1 MITSAYREQTDLLLR
16 IIPYVAKEEIFA
28 LKGGSA
34 INLFIRE
41 MPRLSVDLD
50 LTYLPFD
57 SRDVALQNI
66 HETLANIKRELQSAI
81 KGLKVQTVSVGDEQD
96 VKLNCQHKSAQIKIE
111 VNTVT
116 RGHFLP
122 VRLKQL
128 TDKVQHEFGKFAA
141 INIVSHAELYG
152 GKICA
157 ALDRQHPR
165 DLFDMQILLGDE
177 GFSDEVRHGLIV
189 SLLSHYKPI
198 HELLN
203 PILKDQ
209 KPAFERQ
216 FSGMSAIAFNYDDYE
231 HTRQQLI
238 EIINKS
244 LTQEDK
250 ELIISFEKGN
260 PDWDLFPYEVI
271 KKLPAVQWKLINI
284 QKLKK
289 ENPQKHKHL
298 LNALQKVLF

>member
-1 MITSAYREQTDLLLR
+1 MIAPKYRAQADLLLR
-16 IIPYVAKEEIFA
+16 IVPYVAKEEIFA

-34 INLFIRE
+34 INLFIRD

-57 SRDVALQNI
+57 TRDVALQNI
-66 HETLANIKRELQSAI
+66 HKALANIKKDLQSTI
-81 KGLKVQTVSVGDEQD
+81 KGLKVQTVSVHNEMD
-96 VKLNCQHKSAQIKIE
+96 VKLNCQYKSAQIKIE
-111 VNTVT
+111 VNTIT
-116 RGHFLP
+116 RSHFLP

-128 TDKVQHEFGKFAA
+128 TDKVQREFGKFAA

-165 DLFDMQILLGDE
+165 DLFDVQILLDNE

-198 HELLN
+198 YELLN
-203 PILKDQ
+203 PILKKQ
-209 KPAFERQ
+209 KSAFERQ
-216 FSGMSAIAFNYDDYE
+216 FAGMSIITFNYDDYE
-231 HTRQQLI
+231 HTRKQLI

-244 LTQEDK
+244 FTQEDK
-250 ELIISFEKGN
+250 ELIYSFEKGDPN
-260 PDWDLFPYEVI
+260 WDLFPYEVV
-271 KKLPAVQWKLINI
+271 KELPAVQWKLLNI
-284 QKLKK
+284 RKLKK
-289 ENPQKHKHL
+289 ENPGKHKQL
-298 LNALQKVLF
+298 MSALEKVLF